1 MNLKDLENALEQWES
16 WQYDAYENNKSD
28 WTDGDDHDA
37 NIITK
42 VLKQAI
48 KEKKK

>member
-28 WTDGDDHDA
+28 WTKGDDHDA
-37 NIITK
+37 DTNTK
-42 VLKQAI
+42 VLKKAI

>member
-1 MNLKDLENALEQWES
+1 MNLKDLENALEQWDS
-16 WQYDAYENNKSD
+16 LQYDAYENNKSD
-28 WTDGDDHDA
+28 WTDGDDHDV
-37 NIITK
+37 NTITK